1 MHICTLTKLLRLC
14 TPLPPPLPRYPTAR
28 AFQRALAPRAP
39 GLDQLAA
46 AAADTGECSKIWDEA
61 ETDTDEG
68 PVPQEEE
75 EANEEEGIPGPPL
88 VTSIP
93 GEPTGGKMY
102 WGGILDPKCDSTA
115 RWELQC
121 ANEEN
126 HPEAAEEPAQEHVP
140 HCPPLHWDV
149 GCEPTSARRRW
160 HAEYVAEELKAQNV
174 RRLYA
179 MVDHTS

>member
-14 TPLPPPLPRYPTAR
+14 TPLPPPLPHYPTAR

-75 EANEEEGIPGPPL
+75 E
-88 VTSIP
+88 
-93 GEPTGGKMY
+93 
-102 WGGILDPKCDSTA
+102 
-115 RWELQC
+115 
-121 ANEEN
+121 N

-149 GCEPTSARRRW
+149 GCEPTSGKRRR
-160 HAEYVAEELKAQNV
+160 HAEYVAEERKAQNV

>member
-39 GLDQLAA
+39 GLDHLAA

-61 ETDTDEG
+61 ETETDEG
-68 PVPQEEE
+68 PVPEEEE
-75 EANEEEGIPGPPL
+75 EADEEEEEADEEEEGIPGPPL

-102 WGGILDPKCDSTA
+102 WGAYCIQNATV
-115 RWELQC
+115 LQGGSC
-121 ANEEN
+121 SV
-126 HPEAAEEPAQEHVP
+126 QMRKTRLQV
-140 HCPPLHWDV
+140 V
-149 GCEPTSARRRW
+149 QRR
-160 HAEYVAEELKAQNV
+160 
-174 RRLYA
+174 
-179 MVDHTS
+179 